1 MSEKVYYG
9 KDNIKPDFL
18 TPEDSDEESDVYFS
32 AQKELKDLE
41 KTAEEAP
48 EKSTSSASD
57 IENSFKYTGR
67 GSKAARSAALSKNLK
82 KSGKLKSLGKKSPAL
97 LAIIGAL
104 AGLAIAFLFVGS
116 LGNQIETLIT
126 RATDTMFG
134 SYTEN
139 SIRITEELLAGKRG
153 NFPKYLKDRFETQ
166 GVTVNGSKAEG
177 FTLSFQGQTIDSSNF
192 KNTYDTNLAFR
203 EAFTKAKRGRTS
215 NFFDASATFAFTKLG
230 LSRNIYRNYKTGDK
244 TEYNKIRN
252 SRFDNSTSTG
262 IGDTF
267 SERQALDSDG
277 NPRFD
282 SDGNPVMERIAS
294 ESISN
299 TTSDSRLSS
308 TDKARNF
315 LDTTASRVAGHA
327 ANTAAA
333 GCMALRI
340 ANMISVSIAAAQ
352 IYQAI
357 NYFMGDIENVS
368 KTKAGQGNAADMNAF
383 LNFINEPATTTYVD
397 VTDGEEK
404 TVTGAPI
411 QAEGFANVLAGAN
424 PDIKKTKNYSIGS
437 AFLATGT
444 AFAINKVSVK
454 ACGGIKATSAVIS
467 IVAGILSGGLIKSI
481 ATIAKTTIINVAAAG
496 TITGMLSAL
505 IPKIAKTL
513 FENTAESLAG
523 IPAGETFVEGAALS
537 NKKIARSTSGQM
549 LATKSVATAY
559 ANTTAIANNYESE
572 LERKNKSPFDISS
585 PDTFLGSIASKL
597 AVITSKN
604 PLLSNTRSFSTI
616 TTNSF
621 GHILANLGSSVFA
634 DGEENTKVAAEVA
647 YDTVFGDK
655 ETCQYLDGI
664 GAACDMYGVEITATD
679 TNFFN
684 TTYNESEY
692 QKVISNNTVKDANGR
707 IKVKNGSTLAK
718 KIMFCDERD
727 SPFGIY
733 DANIANALNTSIGF
747 GDNLPILNDIID
759 IANAVEDMSIEN
771 EGWATGKWCVL
782 DKENNIHYEE
792 LVYLQHYTEDMRIA
806 TQMKLDE
813 VTDENG
819 NIVNPTTAY
828 KEEYYEKNPIDTS
841 EAGLLAR
848 YTGKTK
854 EEAEEFIAL
863 IDYYQFLAEYEPPV
877 EKSETN
883 VSFNLSST
891 FENLAAIL
899 PNKTEYFDLRNRSY
913 AV

>member
-67 GSKAARSAALSKNLK
+67 GSKSARSAALSKSFK
-82 KSGKLKSLGKKSPAL
+82 KGGKLKSFGKKSPAL

-166 GVTVNGSKAEG
+166 GVTVNGSKSEG
-177 FTLSFQGQTIDSSNF
+177 FTLSFQGQTIDSTNF

-244 TEYNKIRN
+244 TEYKKIRN
-252 SRFDNSTSTG
+252 SRFDNSTKTDL
-262 IGDTF
+262 GDYTK
-267 SERQALDSDG
+267 RQAYDADG
-277 NPRFD
+277 NPRVD
-282 SDGNPVMERIAS
+282 TNGNPILENS
-294 ESISN
+294 STGKISN
-299 TTSDSRLSS
+299 TNTGVDS
-308 TDKARNF
+308 KARATSF
-315 LDTTASRVAGHA
+315 LNSTATNVAN
-327 ANTAAA
+327 NTAAA
-333 GCMALRI
+333 ANYGCMALRV
-340 ANMISVSIAAAQ
+340 ANMVSVSIAAAQ

-383 LNFINEPATTTYVD
+383 LNFINEPVTTTYVD
-397 VTDGEEK
+397 VEDGEEK
-404 TVTGAPI
+404 EITGAPI
-411 QAEGFANVLAGAN
+411 NAEGFANVLAGVN
-424 PDIKKTKNYSIGS
+424 PDTKKTKNYSIES

-444 AFAINKVSVK
+444 AFAINKINTK
-454 ACGGIKATSAVIS
+454 ACGAIKLSSAVIS
-467 IVAGILSGGLIKSI
+467 IAVGLFSGGIVKTVASLAK
-481 ATIAKTTIINVAAAG
+481 ATVVNIAAAG
-496 TITGMLSAL
+496 SVTAVLSAL

-513 FENTAESLAG
+513 FENTAENLAG

-537 NKKIARSTSGQM
+537 NKKVARSTSGQM
-549 LATKSVATAY
+549 LATKSVATSY
-559 ANTTAIANNYESE
+559 ANTTAIANKYESE
-572 LERKNKSPFDISS
+572 IERNNKNPLDISS

-597 AVITSKN
+597 AIITSKN
-604 PLLSNTRSFSTI
+604 PLLTNARSFSAI
-616 TTNSF
+616 ATNSF
-621 GHILANLGSSVFA
+621 GHILTNLGGSVFA
-634 DGEENTKVAAEVA
+634 DGEEATETTMEVA

-655 ETCQYLDGI
+655 ETCQHLTDI

-679 TNFFN
+679 TDFFKTSYSEQEYKKVVEKN
-684 TTYNESEY
+684 TRINSKGMRE
-692 QKVISNNTVKDANGR
+692 VIPNSL
-707 IKVKNGSTLAK
+707 LAK

-727 SPFGIY
+727 SPFGVY
-733 DANIANALNTSIGF
+733 DANIANALNVSLGF
-747 GDNLPILNDIID
+747 GDNIPILNDIID
-759 IANAVEDMSIEN
+759 IANAIEDMSPES
-771 EGWATGKWCVL
+771 EGWATGAYCVL
-782 DKENNIHYEE
+782 DKDNNPYYEE

-813 VTDENG
+813 VTDENS
-819 NIVNPTTAY
+819 NTVNPTTAY
-828 KEEYYEKNPIDTS
+828 KEAYYEKNPIDTS

-848 YTGKTK
+848 YTGRTK

-877 EKSETN
+877 EKSETK
-883 VSFNLSST
+883 VSFNLSSS

-899 PNKTEYFDLRNRSY
+899 PSKAEYFDLRNRSY